1 MTYLLPQNKEWKV
14 KSQINHRYENLFRN
28 KKRAIMGFFFFF
40 FGGRKKKA
48 VDKLIIPS
56 MMA

>member
-40 FGGRKKKA
+40 GGRKKKG
-48 VDKLIIPS
+48 S
-56 MMA
+56 R

>member
-28 KKRAIMGFFFFF
+28 KKRAIMFFF